1 MTAYMIYVI
10 TPNETEAFKISQTLV
25 DEHLVACANILPGMI
40 SIYRWKDNVEQSQ
53 EVLLFLKTT
62 KANIKAVTERVIS
75 LHSYDCPCVV
85 NWPITG
91 GNLAF
96 LNWIKTETSSQ

>member
-62 KANIKAVTERVIS
+62 KANIKAVTERVI
-75 LHSYDCPCVV
+75 
-85 NWPITG
+85 
-91 GNLAF
+91 
-96 LNWIKTETSSQ
+96 

>member
-1 MTAYMIYVI
+1 MTAHMIYVI
-10 TPNETEAFKISQTLV
+10 APNETEAFNISQTLV
-25 DEHLVACANILPGMI
+25 DEHLVACANIFPGMI
-40 SIYRWKDNVEQSQ
+40 SIYRWKDSIEQSQ
-53 EVLLFLKTT
+53 EVLLLLKTT

-75 LHSYDCPCVV
+75 LHSYECPCVV